1 MKFLRNY
8 IIEPFFIHFHYNKK
22 DEKREKK
29 HFFLFIH
36 QNDLFA
42 KYRID
47 RPSVITGAA
56 PGVLKKYLVHFLG
69 MMPDI

>member
-47 RPSVITGAA
+47 RPSVITGAWRPKNIPSA
-56 PGVLKKYLVHFLG
+56 FSWY
-69 MMPDI
+69 DA